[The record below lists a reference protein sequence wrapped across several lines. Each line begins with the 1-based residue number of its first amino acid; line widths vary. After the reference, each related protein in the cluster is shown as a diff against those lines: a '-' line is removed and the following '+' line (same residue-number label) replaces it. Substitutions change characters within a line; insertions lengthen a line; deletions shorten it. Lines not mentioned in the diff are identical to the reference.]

1 MSRTESVEGVCH
13 GRVQGVAFRASMQ
26 REAERLGVQGWVR
39 NQADGSVRFLATG
52 AEEAVR
58 ALVDWARR
66 GPSAARVDRLEL
78 DAASPPDTLEG
89 FEVRR

>member
-39 NQADGSVRFLATG
+39 NQADGSVRFHAAG
-52 AEEAVR
+52 SADAVQ

-66 GPSAARVDRLEL
+66 GPSAARVDRREL
-78 DAASPPDTLEG
+78 DAASWPDSFGG